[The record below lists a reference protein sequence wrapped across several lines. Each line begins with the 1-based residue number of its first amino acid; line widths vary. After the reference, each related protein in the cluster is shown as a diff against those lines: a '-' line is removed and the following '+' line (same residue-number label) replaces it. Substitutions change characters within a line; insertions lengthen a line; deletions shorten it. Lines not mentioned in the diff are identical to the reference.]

1 MTGFDDFINEFKKFK
16 EGKDYKLTNE
26 GKNYVIH
33 SEGLKK
39 SLREA
44 LSKWEGAIEVD
55 SKGGENV
62 IKHKLSQG
70 DKLGLYQEKSNSSDE
85 FTLIS
90 NEEKK
95 DFNVGSPT
103 LPKAPKAPKQ
113 IGKKPE
119 GDYVSRTY
127 RKDENTG
134 RRSWEWGAK
143 KGDEER
149 KITIQE
155 AENKLNSLRSLPD
168 DIKNSFSQE
177 ISDLQKQIEES
188 KQQAKEQVDVAKE
201 QVQNNPFWRGWG
213 K

>member
-1 MTGFDDFINEFKKFK
+1 MTGFDDFTNEFKKFK
-16 EGKDYKLTNE
+16 EGKDYEFANG
-26 GKNYVIH
+26 GKSYVVH
-33 SEGLKK
+33 SEELKK

-70 DKLGLYQEKSNSSDE
+70 DKLGLYQEKSNGSDE
-85 FTLIS
+85 FTLIN

-103 LPKAPKAPKQ
+103 SPKAPKAPKQ

-127 RKDENTG
+127 RKDEKTG
-134 RRSWEWGAK
+134 QRSWEWGAK

-149 KITIQE
+149 KMTIQE
-155 AENKLNSLRSLPD
+155 AEGKLSSLKSLPD
-168 DIKNSFSQE
+168 DIKASFTKE
-177 ISDLQKQIEES
+177 ICNLEKQVEELRQVANEQVS
-188 KQQAKEQVDVAKE
+188 EAKEQVA
-201 QVQNNPFWRGWG
+201 NLPFWRWG